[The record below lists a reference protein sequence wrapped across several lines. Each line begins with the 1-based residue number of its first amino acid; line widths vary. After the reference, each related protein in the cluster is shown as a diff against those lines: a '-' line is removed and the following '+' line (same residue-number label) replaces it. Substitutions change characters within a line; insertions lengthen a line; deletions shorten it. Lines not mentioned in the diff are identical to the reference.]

1 LKKLSFATDSIFN
14 VDSSSVLEL
23 SSKNNNTVNTSIP
36 ATSKLTL
43 DTSAQQSKK
52 NSTKKYKDNTKNA
65 KEIIKLKGINKSFD
79 GRQVL
84 YDLDLTV
91 YNGEFLTLLGPSGC
105 GKTTTLRIIAGFESE
120 DSGSIYINGELIKN
134 QPPIKRGVN
143 TVFQSYALFP
153 HMTVYNNVAF
163 GLKMNK
169 VSKQEIHERVMK
181 ILTIVKLEEFIDRK
195 PHQLSGGQQ
204 QRVALARA
212 VVNNP
217 LVLLLDEPLSALDA
231 SLRKD
236 MQNELK
242 QLQKKLGI
250 TFILVTHD
258 QEEALSMSDRV
269 VVMNEGIIEQ
279 IGSPKNVYE
288 EPNSLFVASFIG
300 DINIF
305 DAEVLRHI
313 DKDLIEARVE
323 GRVCTVST
331 DKKLSVGDN
340 FKLLLRPEDMRIEKL
355 SEEPNT
361 EGLMIGN
368 IEVKTYKGATLDS
381 LIRLNNG
388 KQIKASEFFD
398 EEDEDID
405 YNYNEKVSI
414 GWVSGWEVIITDDN
428 DN

>member
-1 LKKLSFATDSIFN
+1 MKKTAFTSFPNIFRISSNFFADIISKKDYSIDN
-14 VDSSSVLEL
+14 QSENILDNDTNEVV
-23 SSKNNNTVNTSIP
+23 
-36 ATSKLTL
+36 TL
-43 DTSAQQSKK
+43 DVRRKVIV
-52 NSTKKYKDNTKNA
+52 
-65 KEIIKLKGINKSFD
+65 ELKGINKSFD
-79 GRQVL
+79 SKKVL
-84 YDLDLTV
+84 DNLDLSI

-105 GKTTTLRIIAGFESE
+105 GKTTTLRIIGGFETA
-120 DSGSIYINGELIKN
+120 DSGELFINGKLIKDE
-134 QPPIKRGVN
+134 QPNKRGVN

-169 VSKQEIHERVMK
+169 IPKEDIHTRVMD
-181 ILTIVKLEEFIDRK
+181 ILRIVKLEDYIDRK

-231 SLRKD
+231 SLRKN

-242 QLQKKLGI
+242 QLQRKLGI
-250 TFILVTHD
+250 TFIFVTHD

-269 VVMNEGIIEQ
+269 VVMNNGVVEQ

-288 EPNSLFVASFIG
+288 NPTSLFVASFIG

-305 DAEVLRHI
+305 DAEVLGYTE
-313 DKDLIEARVE
+313 DNLINAKVE
-323 GRVCTVST
+323 GRICTVDT
-331 DKKLSVGDN
+331 EKKLEVGQK
-340 FKLLLRPEDMRIEKL
+340 FKLLLRPEDMLIEKI
-355 SEEPNT
+355 SEVPDT
-361 EGLMIGN
+361 EGLMLGN
-368 IEVKTYKGATLDS
+368 IEFKTYKGATLDT

-388 KQIKASEFFD
+388 KQIKASEFFN
-398 EEDEDID
+398 EEYEDLD

-414 GWVSGWEVIITDDN
+414 GWVSGWEVVITDERT
-428 DN
+428 